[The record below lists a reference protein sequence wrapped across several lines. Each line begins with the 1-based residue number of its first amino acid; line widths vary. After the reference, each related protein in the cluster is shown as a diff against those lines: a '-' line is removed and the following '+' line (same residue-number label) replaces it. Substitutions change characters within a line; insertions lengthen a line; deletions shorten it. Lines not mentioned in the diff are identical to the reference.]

1 MYTLHE
7 CSSYVQKEKYCLVS
21 ASIQS
26 PWVEKWLHPVISTS
40 ALGRLSTHSS
50 PKTTSHPF
58 HPPVLVLT
66 SQILMKIIDVYCP
79 IQCSCDNLLQKTFP
93 VIPSISLV
101 FYVCWLTSSKN
112 FGKDSH
118 EKKLIY
124 ISIGKKPRQQQ
135 F

>member
-1 MYTLHE
+1 MFATTLLNHLKSFQRCVDLE
-7 CSSYVQKEKYCLVS
+7 TAVEIHIPVMQAIASIEQKEKYCLVS

-58 HPPVLVLT
+58 HRPVLVLT

-79 IQCSCDNLLQKTFP
+79 IQCSCDNLLQNDFSGDS
-93 VIPSISLV
+93 VYIISVLRM
-101 FYVCWLTSSKN
+101 LIN
-112 FGKDSH
+112 FV
-118 EKKLIY
+118 
-124 ISIGKKPRQQQ
+124 
-135 F
+135 